1 MGSTGVQQAAWRD
14 SMPKQQIVSE
24 VNVVQKRMEQRLRML
39 QSRLQAAATA

>member
-1 MGSTGVQQAAWRD
+1 MGSTGVQQAAGRD
-14 SMPKQQIVSE
+14 SMAKQQIVSE